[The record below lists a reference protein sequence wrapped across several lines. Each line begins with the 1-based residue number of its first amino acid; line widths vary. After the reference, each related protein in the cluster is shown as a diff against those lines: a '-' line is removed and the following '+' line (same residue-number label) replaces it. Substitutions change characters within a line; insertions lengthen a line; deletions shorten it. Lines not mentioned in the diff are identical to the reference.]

1 MNPGDAIGS
10 NVFGRLALKNQT
22 GSLWSGPTNKF
33 CLDGSAIR
41 SLFDFRG
48 AAKLLRSLGHQ
59 KPGPKSRA
67 LLTGVNAP
75 IAALH

>member
-48 AAKLLRSLGHQ
+48 AANSSDRLAIRSLDR
-59 KPGPKSRA
+59 KSRA
-67 LLTGVNAP
+67 LLTSVNAS
-75 IAALH
+75 IAALK

>member
-1 MNPGDAIGS
+1 MFSPVGAEKSDW
-10 NVFGRLALKNQT
+10 L
-22 GSLWSGPTNKF
+22 SLGPTNKF

-41 SLFDFRG
+41 SLFDFQG
-48 AAKLLRSLGHQ
+48 AAKPLRSLGHQ

>member
-1 MNPGDAIGS
+1 MNRADAIGS

-22 GSLWSGPTNKF
+22 GSLVRSTNKF

-48 AAKLLRSLGHQ
+48 AAKLLRSLGYQ